1 MIELYFILYRVPKMM
16 TALARERQR
25 SALLWSLLGILAWLG
40 AELTFGLAAG
50 ISYGIGQAAG
60 LFPTGESPLFLLLL
74 YLGSLASAVGGF
86 TLVRNVLRSMPMPTT
101 VAPPPPPSFV

>member
-25 SALLWSLLGILAWLG
+25 SALLWSLVGIFAWLG
-40 AELTFGLAAG
+40 AEIAFGLAAG
-50 ISYGIGQAAG
+50 IGYGLGQAAG

-74 YLGSLASAVGGF
+74 YVGSLASAVGGF
-86 TLVRNVLRSMPMPTT
+86 TLVRGVLRSMPVPTAA
-101 VAPPPPPSFV
+101 VPPPPPSFV